1 MEYDSI
7 LNTVKENNDVEVE
20 DTSFDKSIIS
30 YINSSI
36 STLSQIGVGTPGF
49 KVTGTSETWDQ
60 YITDIVQ
67 LGFVK
72 DYISKSVM
80 LSFNPPR
87 SQFLIKN
94 VQDQLAELTYRL
106 NLQVEP

>member
-7 LNTVKENNDVEVE
+7 LSTIKSMNDVEVE
-20 DTSFDKSIIS
+20 DHNFDKDIIS

-36 STLSQIGVGTPGF
+36 STLSQLGVGVPGF
-49 KVTGTSETWDQ
+49 RVTGESQTWEQ

-72 DYISKSVM
+72 DYIAKSVM

-94 VQDQLAELTYRL
+94 IQDQLAELSYRL

>member
-7 LNTVKENNDVEVE
+7 LQSVKDYNDVEVS
-20 DTSFDKSIIS
+20 DTNFDKAIIG

-36 STLSQIGVGTPGF
+36 STLSQLGVGVPGF
-49 KVTGTSETWDQ
+49 RVTGDTETWDQ

-67 LGFVK
+67 LGFAK
-72 DYISKSVM
+72 EYIGKHVM

-87 SQFLIKN
+87 SQFLINN
-94 VQDQLAELTYRL
+94 VKDQLAELTYRL
-106 NLQVEP
+106 QLQVEP